1 MTDRS
6 EARAA
11 KAHLVEML
19 SKHSAVNGVGMG
31 RVGSGWVLR
40 VNLLSA
46 DPAVRRGIPTEVDGV
61 PVHVQ
66 VVGPVRA
73 SVVR

>member
-19 SKHSAVNGVGMG
+19 SNHSAVNGVGMG
-31 RVGSGWVLR
+31 RVGTAWVLR
-40 VNLLSA
+40 VNLRSA
-46 DPAVRRGIPTEVDGV
+46 DPALRRGIPTEVDGV

-73 SVVR
+73 AIAR